1 MNFIFV
7 KASPVTTVQP
17 TTASR
22 SFPDQSEYIVM
33 SYLLIVSLLF
43 LVLLEVFKIE
53 LLKQTS
59 SFPEFYS
66 YKVQWNSVNTGDRIK
81 RVSVESGSTVPK
93 SLILI
98 LNLTGYRSGNIK
110 YWFLFW
116 NWCFGLSLN
125 SDLRKTNISF
135 SKDLQSK

>member
-66 YKVQWNSVNTGDRIK
+66 YKVQWNSVNMGDRIK

-98 LNLTGYRSGNIK
+98 LNLTGYRSGNIR
-110 YWFLFW
+110 Y
-116 NWCFGLSLN
+116 
-125 SDLRKTNISF
+125 
-135 SKDLQSK
+135 

>member
-1 MNFIFV
+1 M
-7 KASPVTTVQP
+7 P
-17 TTASR
+17 
-22 SFPDQSEYIVM
+22 
-33 SYLLIVSLLF
+33 SYRIITILSIIGS
-43 LVLLEVFKIE
+43 FKIE

-110 YWFLFW
+110 Y
-116 NWCFGLSLN
+116 
-125 SDLRKTNISF
+125 
-135 SKDLQSK
+135 